1 RGSAQRRSGCGVER
15 RRRARRDLRTARFR
29 GDIVTIRIVLA
40 DDHRIILEG
49 LEQLFSREKDIEV
62 VGTATNGED
71 ALDAVRN
78 KKPDILVLDINMPKG
93 NGLWVLKNVHTEK
106 IQTRVVLL
114 TATLDDDEVLEAMQS
129 GVSGLVLKEAAA
141 VNLVDTV
148 RRVQRGERAL
158 EPTLVSRALDR
169 LSQREE
175 AKKIVEILS
184 RRETEIVKMV
194 ATGLRNK
201 EIAMKL
207 SIGEGTVK
215 THLHTI
221 YEKLGVHG

>member
-1 RGSAQRRSGCGVER
+1 M
-15 RRRARRDLRTARFR
+15 
-29 GDIVTIRIVLA
+29 TIKILLA

-49 LEQLFSREKDIEV
+49 LEQLFRREKDFEV
-62 VGTATNGED
+62 IGTATNGED
-71 ALDAVRN
+71 ALAAVRS

-106 IQTRVVLL
+106 LKTRVVLL

-158 EPTLVSRALDR
+158 EPLLVSRALER
-169 LSQREE
+169 LSQRED
-175 AKKIVEILS
+175 AKKIVKS
-184 RRETEIVKMV
+184 SKRETEIVKMV
-194 ATGLRNK
+194 ASGLRNK
-201 EIAMKL
+201 EIAGL
-207 SIGEGTVK
+207 LFVSEGTVK

-221 YEKLGVHG
+221 YEKLSVHGRVELAMYALERGII

>member
-1 RGSAQRRSGCGVER
+1 M
-15 RRRARRDLRTARFR
+15 
-29 GDIVTIRIVLA
+29 TIRIVLA

-49 LEQLFSREKDIEV
+49 LEQLFRREKDFEV

-71 ALDAVRN
+71 ALEAVRT
-78 KKPDILVLDINMPKG
+78 KRPDQLVLDINMPKG
-93 NGLWVLKNVHTEK
+93 NGLWVLKKVHTEK
-106 IQTRVVLL
+106 LPTRVVLL

-141 VNLVDTV
+141 VNLVNTV

-158 EPTLVSRALDR
+158 EPMLVSRALDR

-175 AKKIVEILS
+175 AKKIVEVLS

-194 ATGLRNK
+194 AAGLRNK

-221 YEKLGVHG
+221 YEKLGVHGRVELTMYALERGII

>member
-1 RGSAQRRSGCGVER
+1 MN
-15 RRRARRDLRTARFR
+15 
-29 GDIVTIRIVLA
+29 IRLVLA

-49 LEQLFSREKDIEV
+49 LEQLFQREKGFEV
-62 VGTATNGED
+62 IGTATNGQD
-71 ALDAVRN
+71 ALKAVRE
-78 KKPDILVLDINMPKG
+78 KRPDVLVLDIRMPQG
-93 NGLWVLKNVHTEK
+93 DGLWVLRQVHIEK
-106 IQTRVVLL
+106 LPTRVVLL
-114 TATLDDDEVLEAMQS
+114 TATLDEDEVLDAMQS
-129 GVSGLVLKEAAA
+129 GISGLVLKEAAA

-148 RRVQRGERAL
+148 RRVQRGERVL

-175 AKKIVEILS
+175 AKKIVEVLS

-194 ATGLRNK
+194 AAGLRNK

-221 YEKLGVHG
+221 YEKLGVHGRVELTMYALERGII

>member
-1 RGSAQRRSGCGVER
+1 
-15 RRRARRDLRTARFR
+15 
-29 GDIVTIRIVLA
+29 VTIRIVLA

-49 LEQLFSREKDIEV
+49 LEQLFRREKDFEV
-62 VGTATNGED
+62 IGTATNGED
-71 ALDAVRN
+71 ALAAVRS
-78 KKPDILVLDINMPKG
+78 KKPDVLVLDINMPKG
-93 NGLWVLKNVHTEK
+93 NGLWVLKSVHTEK
-106 IQTRVVLL
+106 LKTRVVLL

-158 EPTLVSRALDR
+158 EPMLVSRALER

-175 AKKIVEILS
+175 AKKIVEVLS
-184 RRETEIVKMV
+184 KRETEIVKMV
-194 ATGLRNK
+194 AAGLRNK
-201 EIAMKL
+201 EIALKL

-221 YEKLGVHG
+221 YEKLGVHGRVELAMYALEQGII

>member
-1 RGSAQRRSGCGVER
+1 M
-15 RRRARRDLRTARFR
+15 
-29 GDIVTIRIVLA
+29 TIKIVLA

-49 LEQLFSREKDIEV
+49 LEQLFRREQDFEV
-62 VGTATNGED
+62 IGTATNGED
-71 ALDAVRN
+71 ALAAVRA
-78 KKPDILVLDINMPKG
+78 KRPDILVLDINMPKG

-106 IQTRVVLL
+106 LKTRVVLL

-158 EPTLVSRALDR
+158 EPMLVSRALDR

-175 AKKIVEILS
+175 AKKIVEVLS
-184 RRETEIVKMV
+184 KRETEIVKMV
-194 ATGLRNK
+194 ASGLRNK
-201 EIAMKL
+201 EIALKL

-221 YEKLGVHG
+221 YEKLGVHGRVELAMYALERGII

>member
-1 RGSAQRRSGCGVER
+1 VIK
-15 RRRARRDLRTARFR
+15 L
-29 GDIVTIRIVLA
+29 VLA

-49 LEQLFSREKDIEV
+49 LEQLFRREKDFEV
-62 VGTATNGED
+62 VATATTGED
-71 ALDAVRN
+71 ALAAVR
-78 KKPDILVLDINMPKG
+78 KHKPQILVLDIQMPKG

-106 IQTRVVLL
+106 LPTRVVLL
-114 TATLDDDEVLEAMQS
+114 TATLDEDEVLEAMQS

-141 VNLVDTV
+141 VNLVETV

-175 AKKIVEILS
+175 AKKIVEVIS
-184 RRETEIVKMV
+184 KRETEIVKMV
-194 ATGLRNK
+194 AAGLRNK
-201 EIAMKL
+201 EIALKL
-207 SIGEGTVK
+207 NIGEGTVK

-221 YEKLGVHG
+221 YEKLGVHGRVELAMYAIERGII

>member
-1 RGSAQRRSGCGVER
+1 M
-15 RRRARRDLRTARFR
+15 
-29 GDIVTIRIVLA
+29 TIRLILA

-49 LEQLFSREKDIEV
+49 LEQLFRREKDFEV
-62 VGTATNGED
+62 IGTATNGED
-71 ALDAVRN
+71 ALDAVRT
-78 KKPDILVLDINMPKG
+78 KKPDVLVLDINMPKG
-93 NGLWVLKNVHTEK
+93 NGLWVLKSVHTEK
-106 IQTRVVLL
+106 LKTRVVLL

-158 EPTLVSRALDR
+158 EPMLVSRALDR

-175 AKKIVEILS
+175 AKKIVEVLS
-184 RRETEIVKMV
+184 KRETEIVKMV
-194 ATGLRNK
+194 ASGLRNK
-201 EIAMKL
+201 EIALKL

-221 YEKLGVHG
+221 YEKLGVHGRVELAMYALERGII